1 MLMLAVKKQEKL
13 VIEGSGKVVLFIK
26 STEHGLK
33 YCIEAPRE
41 ISITRLKCSD
51 IIHYEKGGNK

>member
-13 VIEGSGKVVLFIK
+13 VIEGSGKIVLFIK

-41 ISITRLKCSD
+41 ISITRVKCNG
-51 IIHYEKGGNK
+51 IVHHEKGSNK